1 MAVASKLE
9 ISPLVGNQ
17 LWGRSLLG
25 LICVSLISG
34 CFRMPETPSS
44 KAVTPFPWSNET
56 YVDLVQ
62 TALSALP
69 GVHMSPA
76 RDALKKQ
83 EDQSFLSQRL
93 GDICRFEMN
102 ENFDGLR
109 QEALG
114 GEGCP
119 VRIEVDNFDQNVD
132 MENGIVRFRENVM
145 YVRERTAAREREG
158 LEIHSHFAFHL
169 EFADG
174 QATPRKLEVSAIAKH
189 LRAGLLKLKGE
200 MVFGAG
206 GEDRVLKITISN
218 EQHRSEL
225 EFHLSKNELRIDGG
239 KSALMNDSRVKIY
252 TEAPDL
258 TSIE

>member
-1 MAVASKLE
+1 MASKLE
-9 ISPLVGNQ
+9 VSPLVGIR
-17 LWGRSLLG
+17 LWGKILFGLLC
-25 LICVSLISG
+25 LSLISG
-34 CFRMPETPSS
+34 CFRMPETPST
-44 KAVTPFPWSNET
+44 KTITPFPWSNET

-69 GVHMSPA
+69 GVHMGPA
-76 RDALKKQ
+76 REALKKQ
-83 EDQSFLSQRL
+83 EDLSFQSQRL

-114 GEGCP
+114 GAGCP

-145 YVRERTAAREREG
+145 YVRERTAARDRDG
-158 LEIHSHFAFHL
+158 LEIHSQFAFHL
-169 EFADG
+169 SFNEG
-174 QATPRKLEVSAIAKH
+174 SATPRKLEVSAVAKH

-206 GEDRVLKITISN
+206 GEDRVLKMTISN
-218 EQHRSEL
+218 EQHSSEL
-225 EFHLSKNELRIDGG
+225 EFHLSKNEVRIDGG
-239 KSALMNDSRVKIY
+239 KSALMNDPRVKIY

-258 TSIE
+258 TSID